1 LQRILIIQTAFLG
14 DVILASPVWVNLHK
28 QFPKA
33 QIDVVVKKGNESLL
47 AAHPFLHQVFVFDKN
62 QKVKHLWNLGKTL
75 RSEQY
80 DLIIN
85 LQRFASSGI
94 LTILARGKESRGFE
108 KNPLSFLYTKKF
120 KHEMKPNWHEVD
132 RNLSL
137 ISDLV
142 PAPIRRPQLFPSK
155 EDLNSVQIYQDV
167 PYYCLAPT
175 SVWFTK
181 QAPLEIWLKLIDRLA
196 ATNAQIYLLGAPSD
210 RAYLDEI
217 VKNTRSAQLVNLAGQ
232 LSLLQ
237 SAALMAGAKHNYVN
251 DSGPL
256 HLASATNAPVSAFFC
271 STVPAFG
278 FGPLSDYSEMIE
290 VKDLACR
297 PCGIHGHRACPKGH
311 FKCGEELD
319 LGLNFNE
326 HFSP

>member
-1 LQRILIIQTAFLG
+1 MNLDRILVIQTAFLG
-14 DVILASPVWVNLHK
+14 DVILATPIWENIHAAY
-28 QFPKA
+28 PHA

-47 AAHPFLHQVFVFDKN
+47 LGHPFLHQVFIFDKRH
-62 QKVKHLWNLGKTL
+62 KVKNLWNLGKTL
-75 RSEQY
+75 RSHQY
-80 DLIIN
+80 DLVIN

-94 LTILARGKESRGFE
+94 LTMLARGKESRGFQ
-108 KNPLSFLYTKKF
+108 KNPLSFFFSKRYS
-120 KHEMKPNWHEVD
+120 HEMKPNWHEVD

-181 QAPLEIWLKLIDRLA
+181 QAPLEIWLKLIDKLGA
-196 ATNAQIYLLGAPSD
+196 ANAQIYLLGAPSD

-217 VKNTRSAQLVNLAGQ
+217 VKNTRSTQVINLAGQ

-271 STVPAFG
+271 STVPEFG
-278 FGPLSDYSEMIE
+278 FGPLSENATIIE
-290 VKDLACR
+290 VKNLDCR
-297 PCGIHGHRACPKGH
+297 PCGLHGHKVCPKGH
-311 FKCGEELD
+311 FKCGKD
-319 LGLNFNE
+319 LKI
-326 HFSP
+326 

>member
-1 LQRILIIQTAFLG
+1 MQRILIIQTAFLG
-14 DVILASPVWVNLHK
+14 DVILASPVWENLHL
-28 QFPKA
+28 QFPLA
-33 QIDVVVKKGNESLL
+33 QIDVLVKKGNESLL
-47 AAHPFLHQVFVFDKN
+47 TAHPFLHQVFIFDKS
-62 QKVKHLWNLGKTL
+62 QKVKNLWNLGKTL
-75 RSEQY
+75 RSQQY
-80 DLIIN
+80 DLVIN

-94 LTILARGKESRGFE
+94 LTFLARGKESRGFE
-108 KNPLSFLYTKKF
+108 KNPLSFLFTKKF
-120 KHEMKPNWHEVD
+120 KHEIKPNWHEVD

-142 PAPIRRPQLFPSK
+142 PTPIRRPQLFPSK
-155 EDLNSVQIYQDV
+155 EDLNSIQMYQEV

-181 QAPLEIWLKLIDRLA
+181 QAPQEVWIALIEKLSA
-196 ATNAQIYLLGAPSD
+196 PNTTIYLLGAPSD

-217 VKNTRSAQLVNLAGQ
+217 VKNTRSSQVVNLAGQ

-271 STVPAFG
+271 STVPEFG
-278 FGPLSDYSEMIE
+278 FGPLSENATIIE
-290 VKDLACR
+290 VKDLDCR
-297 PCGIHGHRACPKGH
+297 PCGLHGHKVCPKGH
-311 FKCGEELD
+311 FKCGNL
-319 LGLNFNE
+319 LPL
-326 HFSP
+326 P

>member
-1 LQRILIIQTAFLG
+1 MKLDRILVIQTAFLG
-14 DVILASPVWVNLHK
+14 DVILASPVWENLHF

-47 AAHPFLHQVFVFDKN
+47 QAHPFLHQVFIFDKSH
-62 QKVKHLWNLGKTL
+62 KVKNLWNLGKTL
-75 RSEQY
+75 RSHQY
-80 DLIIN
+80 DLVIN

-94 LTILARGKESRGFE
+94 LTVLARGKETRGFE
-108 KNPLSFLYTKKF
+108 KNPLSFLFTKKF
-120 KHEMKPNWHEVD
+120 KHDMKPNWHEVD

-142 PAPIRRPQLFPSK
+142 TAPIRRPQLYPSK
-155 EDLNSVQIYQDV
+155 EDLNSIQIYQEV

-181 QAPLEIWLKLIDRLA
+181 QAPQEIWLKLIDKLGA
-196 ATNAQIYLLGAPSD
+196 ANAQIYLLGAPSD

-217 VKNTRSAQLVNLAGQ
+217 VKNRRNPQVINLAGQ

-271 STVPAFG
+271 STVPEFG
-278 FGPLSDYSEMIE
+278 FGPLSENASIIE
-290 VKDLACR
+290 VKDLDCR
-297 PCGIHGHRACPKGH
+297 PCGLHGHKACPKGH
-311 FKCGEELD
+311 FKCGKD
-319 LGLNFNE
+319 LKI
-326 HFSP
+326 

>member
-1 LQRILIIQTAFLG
+1 MQRILIIQTAFLG
-14 DVILASPVWVNLHK
+14 DVILASPVWENLHAAY
-28 QFPKA
+28 PDA

-47 AAHPFLHQVFVFDKN
+47 VAHPFLHQVFIFDKS
-62 QKVKHLWNLGKTL
+62 QKVKTLWNLGKTL
-75 RSEQY
+75 RSQQY
-80 DLIIN
+80 DLVIN

-94 LTILARGKESRGFE
+94 LTFLARGKESRGFE
-108 KNPLSFLYTKKF
+108 KNPLSVLYTKKF

-142 PAPIRRPQLFPSK
+142 PTPIRRPQLFPSK
-155 EDLNSVQIYQDV
+155 EDLNSIQMYQEV

-181 QAPLEIWLKLIDRLA
+181 QAPKEVWIGLIEKLSA
-196 ATNAQIYLLGAPSD
+196 PNTTIYLLGAASD
-210 RAYLDEI
+210 RAYLDAI
-217 VKNTRSAQLVNLAGQ
+217 VQNIRSSQVLNLAGQ

-237 SAALMAGAKHNYVN
+237 SAALMAGAEHNYVN

-271 STVPAFG
+271 STVPEFG
-278 FGPLSDYSEMIE
+278 FGPLSENARIIE
-290 VKDLACR
+290 VKDLDCR
-297 PCGIHGHRACPKGH
+297 PCGLHGHKVCPKGH
-311 FKCGEELD
+311 FKCGKD
-319 LGLNFNE
+319 LKI
-326 HFSP
+326 

>member
-1 LQRILIIQTAFLG
+1 MNLDRILVIQTAFLG
-14 DVILASPVWVNLHK
+14 DVILATPVWENLHAAY
-28 QFPKA
+28 PRA

-47 AAHPFLHQVFVFDKN
+47 TEHPFLHQVFVFDKQ
-62 QKVKHLWNLGKTL
+62 QKFKNLLVLGKTL
-75 RSEQY
+75 REQHY
-80 DLIIN
+80 DLVIN

-94 LTILARGKESRGFE
+94 LMMLARGKESRGFQ
-108 KNPLSFLYTKKF
+108 KNPLSFFFSKRYP
-120 KHEMKPNWHEVD
+120 HEKKPNWHEVD
-132 RNLSL
+132 RNLCL

-181 QAPLEIWLKLIDRLA
+181 QAPLEIWFKLIDKLA

-217 VKNTRSAQLVNLAGQ
+217 VKNTRSTQVVNLAGQ
-232 LSLLQ
+232 LSLVQ

-271 STVPAFG
+271 STVPEFG
-278 FGPLSDYSEMIE
+278 FGPLSENATIIE
-290 VKDLACR
+290 VKNLDCR
-297 PCGIHGHRACPKGH
+297 PCGLHGHKACPKGH
-311 FKCGEELD
+311 FRCGKD
-319 LGLNFNE
+319 LKL
-326 HFSP
+326 

>member
-1 LQRILIIQTAFLG
+1 MQRILIIQTAFLG
-14 DVILASPVWVNLHK
+14 DVILASPVWENLHAAY
-28 QFPKA
+28 PDA

-47 AAHPFLHQVFVFDKN
+47 VAHPFLHQVFIFDKS
-62 QKVKHLWNLGKTL
+62 QKVKNLWNLGKTL
-75 RSEQY
+75 RSQQY
-80 DLIIN
+80 DLVIN

-94 LTILARGKESRGFE
+94 LTFLARGKESRGFE
-108 KNPLSFLYTKKF
+108 KNPLSFLFTKKF

-137 ISDLV
+137 ISGLV
-142 PAPIRRPQLFPSK
+142 PTPIRRPQLFPSK
-155 EDLNSVQIYQDV
+155 EDLNSIQMYQEV

-181 QAPLEIWLKLIDRLA
+181 QAPKEVWIALIEKLSA
-196 ATNAQIYLLGAPSD
+196 PNTTIYLLGAPSD

-217 VKNTRSAQLVNLAGQ
+217 VQNISSSQILNLAGQ

-271 STVPAFG
+271 STVPEFG
-278 FGPLSDYSEMIE
+278 FGPLSENATIIE
-290 VKDLACR
+290 VKDLDCR
-297 PCGIHGHRACPKGH
+297 PCGLHGHKVCPKGH
-311 FKCGEELD
+311 FKCGNL
-319 LGLNFNE
+319 LPL
-326 HFSP
+326 PQ

>member
-1 LQRILIIQTAFLG
+1 MQRILIIQTAFLG
-14 DVILASPVWVNLHK
+14 DVILASPVWENLHAAY
-28 QFPKA
+28 PDA

-47 AAHPFLHQVFVFDKN
+47 TAHPFLHQIFIFDKS
-62 QKVKHLWNLGKTL
+62 QKVKNLWNLGKTL
-75 RSEQY
+75 RSQQY
-80 DLIIN
+80 DLVIN

-94 LTILARGKESRGFE
+94 LTFLARGKESRGFE
-108 KNPLSFLYTKKF
+108 KNPLSYLFTKKF

-155 EDLNSVQIYQDV
+155 EDLNSIQMYQEV

-181 QAPLEIWLKLIDRLA
+181 QAPQEVWIALIEKLSA
-196 ATNAQIYLLGAPSD
+196 PNTTIYLLGAPSD

-217 VKNTRSAQLVNLAGQ
+217 VQNTRSSQVLNLAGQ

-237 SAALMAGAKHNYVN
+237 SAALMAGAQHNYVN

-256 HLASATNAPVSAFFC
+256 HLTSATNAPVSAFFC
-271 STVPAFG
+271 STVPEFG
-278 FGPLSDYSEMIE
+278 FGPLSENATIIE
-290 VKDLACR
+290 VKDLDCR
-297 PCGIHGHRACPKGH
+297 PCGLHGHKACPKGH
-311 FKCGEELD
+311 FRCGKD
-319 LGLNFNE
+319 LKI
-326 HFSP
+326 

>member
-1 LQRILIIQTAFLG
+1 MNLDRILVIQTAFLG
-14 DVILASPVWVNLHK
+14 DVILASPVWENLHAAY
-28 QFPKA
+28 PHA

-47 AAHPFLHQVFVFDKN
+47 QAHPFLHQVFIFDKSH
-62 QKVKHLWNLGKTL
+62 KVKNLWNLGKTL
-75 RSEQY
+75 RSHQY
-80 DLIIN
+80 DLVIN

-94 LTILARGKESRGFE
+94 LTVLARGKETRGFE
-108 KNPLSFLYTKKF
+108 KNPLSLFFTKRF
-120 KHEMKPNWHEVD
+120 KHDMKPNWHEVD

-142 PAPIRRPQLFPSK
+142 TAPIRRPQLYPSK
-155 EDLNSVQIYQDV
+155 EDLNSIQIYQEV

-181 QAPLEIWLKLIDRLA
+181 QAPQEIWLKLIDKLGA
-196 ATNAQIYLLGAPSD
+196 ANAQIYLLGAPSD

-217 VKNTRSAQLVNLAGQ
+217 VKNTRPPQVINLAGQ

-271 STVPAFG
+271 STVPEFG
-278 FGPLSDYSEMIE
+278 FGPLSENASIIE
-290 VKDLACR
+290 VKDLDCR
-297 PCGIHGHRACPKGH
+297 PCGLHGHKACPKGH
-311 FKCGEELD
+311 FKCGKD
-319 LGLNFNE
+319 LKI
-326 HFSP
+326 

>member
-14 DVILASPVWVNLHK
+14 DVILASPVWENLHR

-47 AAHPFLHQVFVFDKN
+47 AAHPFLRQVFVFDKS
-62 QKVKHLWNLGKTL
+62 QKVKNLWNLGKTL

-80 DLIIN
+80 DLVIN

-94 LTILARGKESRGFE
+94 LTVLARGKESRGFE
-108 KNPLSFLYTKKF
+108 KNPLSFLYTKQF

-132 RNLSL
+132 RNLQL

-142 PAPIRRPQLFPSK
+142 PAPIRRPQLFPSQ
-155 EDLNSVQIYQDV
+155 EDLNSIQIYQEV

-181 QAPLEIWLKLIDRLA
+181 QAPQEIWLALIDKLST
-196 ATNAQIYLLGAPSD
+196 TNTIIYLLGAPSD
-210 RAYLDEI
+210 RPYLDEI
-217 VKNTRSAQLVNLAGQ
+217 VQNTRSSQVINLAGK
-232 LSLLQ
+232 LTLLQ
-237 SAALMAGAKHNYVN
+237 SAALMAGAQHNYVN

-278 FGPLSDYSEMIE
+278 FGPLSDQSTIIE
-290 VKDLACR
+290 VKDLDCR
-297 PCGIHGHRACPKGH
+297 PCGLHGHQSCPKGH
-311 FKCGEELD
+311 FRCGAALKI
-319 LGLNFNE
+319 
-326 HFSP
+326 S

>member
-1 LQRILIIQTAFLG
+1 MNLDRILVIQTAFLG
-14 DVILASPVWVNLHK
+14 DVILATPVWENLHAAY
-28 QFPKA
+28 PRA

-47 AAHPFLHQVFVFDKN
+47 TEHPFLHQVFVFDKQ
-62 QKVKHLWNLGKTL
+62 QKFKNLLVLGKTL
-75 RSEQY
+75 REQHY
-80 DLIIN
+80 DLVIN

-94 LTILARGKESRGFE
+94 LMMLARGKESRGFQ
-108 KNPLSFLYTKKF
+108 KNPLSFFFSKRYP
-120 KHEMKPNWHEVD
+120 HEKKPNWHEVD
-132 RNLSL
+132 RNLCL

-142 PAPIRRPQLFPSK
+142 AAPIRRPQLFPSK

-181 QAPLEIWLKLIDRLA
+181 QAPLEIWLKLIDKLA

-217 VKNTRSAQLVNLAGQ
+217 VKNTRSTQVINLAGQ
-232 LSLLQ
+232 LPLLQ

-271 STVPAFG
+271 STVPEFG
-278 FGPLSDYSEMIE
+278 FGPLSDQSGIIE
-290 VKDLACR
+290 VKDLDCR
-297 PCGIHGHRACPKGH
+297 PCGLHGHKSCPKGH
-311 FKCGEELD
+311 FRCGAALEI
-319 LGLNFNE
+319 N
-326 HFSP
+326 

>member
-1 LQRILIIQTAFLG
+1 MQRILIIQTAFLG
-14 DVILASPVWVNLHK
+14 DVILASPVWENLHAAY
-28 QFPKA
+28 PDA

-47 AAHPFLHQVFVFDKN
+47 VAHPFLHQVFIFDKS
-62 QKVKHLWNLGKTL
+62 QKVKNLWNLGKTL
-75 RSEQY
+75 RSQHY
-80 DLIIN
+80 DLVIN

-94 LTILARGKESRGFE
+94 LTFLARGKESRGFE
-108 KNPLSFLYTKKF
+108 KNPLSFLFTKKF
-120 KHEMKPNWHEVD
+120 KHEIKPNWHEVD

-155 EDLNSVQIYQDV
+155 EDLNSIQMYQEV

-181 QAPLEIWLKLIDRLA
+181 QAPQKVWIALIEKLSA
-196 ATNAQIYLLGAPSD
+196 PNTTIYLLGAPSD

-217 VKNTRSAQLVNLAGQ
+217 VQNISSSQVLNLAGQ

-237 SAALMAGAKHNYVN
+237 SAALMAGAEHNYVN

-271 STVPAFG
+271 STVPEFG
-278 FGPLSDYSEMIE
+278 FGPLSENATIIE
-290 VKDLACR
+290 VKDLDCR
-297 PCGIHGHRACPKGH
+297 PCGLHGHKVCPKGH
-311 FKCGEELD
+311 FKCGNL
-319 LGLNFNE
+319 LPL
-326 HFSP
+326 PQ

>member
-1 LQRILIIQTAFLG
+1 MNLDRILVIQTAFLG
-14 DVILASPVWVNLHK
+14 DVILASPVWENLHATY
-28 QFPKA
+28 PHA

-47 AAHPFLHQVFVFDKN
+47 TSHPFLHQVFIFDKS
-62 QKVKHLWNLGKTL
+62 QKVKNLWNLGKTL
-75 RSEQY
+75 RSHKY
-80 DLIIN
+80 DLVIN

-94 LTILARGKESRGFE
+94 LTFLAGGKESRGFE
-108 KNPLSFLYTKKF
+108 KNPLSFLFTKKF

-142 PAPIRRPQLFPSK
+142 AAPIRRPQLFPSK
-155 EDLNSVQIYQDV
+155 EDLNSIQIYQEV

-181 QAPLEIWLKLIDRLA
+181 QAPQEIWLKLIDKLA

-210 RAYLDEI
+210 RAYLDQI
-217 VKNTRSAQLVNLAGQ
+217 VKNTRTSQVINLAGQ

-256 HLASATNAPVSAFFC
+256 HLASATNAAVSAFFC
-271 STVPAFG
+271 STVPEFG
-278 FGPLSDYSEMIE
+278 FGPLSENATIME
-290 VKDLACR
+290 VKDLDCR
-297 PCGIHGHRACPKGH
+297 PCGLHGHKACPKGH
-311 FKCGEELD
+311 FRCGNL
-319 LGLNFNE
+319 LPLT
-326 HFSP
+326 

>member
-1 LQRILIIQTAFLG
+1 MKLDRILVIQTAFLG
-14 DVILASPVWVNLHK
+14 DVILASPVWENLHF

-47 AAHPFLHQVFVFDKN
+47 QAHPFLHQVFIFDKSH
-62 QKVKHLWNLGKTL
+62 KVKNLWNLGKTL
-75 RSEQY
+75 RSHQY
-80 DLIIN
+80 DLVIN

-94 LTILARGKESRGFE
+94 LTVLARGKETRGFE
-108 KNPLSFLYTKKF
+108 KNPLSLFFTKRF
-120 KHEMKPNWHEVD
+120 KHDMKPNWHEVD

-142 PAPIRRPQLFPSK
+142 TAPIRRPQLYPSK
-155 EDLNSVQIYQDV
+155 EDLNSIQIYQEV

-181 QAPLEIWLKLIDRLA
+181 QAPQEIWMKLIDKLGA
-196 ATNAQIYLLGAPSD
+196 ANAQIYLLGAPSD

-217 VKNTRSAQLVNLAGQ
+217 VKNRRNPQVINLAGQ

-271 STVPAFG
+271 STVPEFG
-278 FGPLSDYSEMIE
+278 FGPLSENASIIE
-290 VKDLACR
+290 VKDLDCR
-297 PCGIHGHRACPKGH
+297 PCGLHGHKACPKGH
-311 FKCGEELD
+311 FKCGKD
-319 LGLNFNE
+319 LKI
-326 HFSP
+326 